1 MLSNIVSAGDHLTLP
16 GGQVIQRQFLSDII
30 RTRCEEILEAVD
42 QLLHTNGLGPARTYN
57 LALTGGASQLTG
69 MSDFVSEFWNKAV
82 ALRPPAPLSGPD
94 GQISGGS
101 FSACM
106 GLARYIQ
113 SAEDEIRQT
122 PLSSTSSTG
131 LFGRLGNWFKEN
143 V

>member
-1 MLSNIVSAGDHLTLP
+1 M
-16 GGQVIQRQFLSDII
+16 
-30 RTRCEEILEAVD
+30 
-42 QLLHTNGLGPARTYN
+42 
-57 LALTGGASQLTG
+57 TG
-69 MSDFVSEFWNKAV
+69 MSDFVSEFWNKPV
-82 ALRPPAPLSGPD
+82 ALRPPTPLSGPD

-122 PLSSTSSTG
+122 PLSSDPSLS

-143 V
+143 I

>member
-1 MLSNIVSAGDHLTLP
+1 M
-16 GGQVIQRQFLSDII
+16 IQRQFLSDII

-57 LALTGGASQLTG
+57 LVLTGGASQLTG
-69 MSDFVSEFWNKAV
+69 MPEIVSEFWSKPGT
-82 ALRPPAPLSGPD
+82 LRPPTPLSGPD

-106 GLARYIQ
+106 GLARHIQ
-113 SAEDEIRQT
+113 SAEDEISHS
-122 PLSSTSSTG
+122 PLSSSTG
-131 LFGRLGNWFKEN
+131 TGLLGRLGNWFKEN

>member
-1 MLSNIVSAGDHLTLP
+1 M
-16 GGQVIQRQFLSDII
+16 
-30 RTRCEEILEAVD
+30 
-42 QLLHTNGLGPARTYN
+42 
-57 LALTGGASQLTG
+57 TG

-122 PLSSTSSTG
+122 PLSINSSPG